1 MRIAVDAM
9 GGDFAPAAIVEGAVR
24 AARELDQVTRIFL
37 VGNETAVRE
46 ELKRHGATPD
56 KIEVRHCTEVVEMG
70 ESPATAVRRKRDS
83 SINRATDLVREG
95 QADALFSA
103 GSTGA
108 QVASSQL
115 KLRTLAGVQRPAI
128 ATVFPSPTRPF
139 VLLDAGA
146 NTDCSP
152 LMLMQFAVMGM
163 VYSRELLKV
172 ANPRIGLMSIGEEDA
187 KGNATTKE
195 TFGLLEKSGLNFA
208 GNIEGHDLFEG
219 EIDVVVCDGF
229 VGNVVLKTSESV
241 AHAIGLWLKQEF
253 KANPLRLF
261 GALCLSGA
269 LKSLKSKLDPSQYGG
284 APLLGVNGVSIIGH
298 GSSNATSVFN
308 GIRASAEA
316 VTHDINH
323 LIVDALKK
331 LESLGPAAP
340 APGNG

>member
-24 AARELDQVTRIFL
+24 AARELGNVSKIIL
-37 VGNETAVRE
+37 VGNEPAVRG
-46 ELKRHGATPD
+46 ELAKHGQIPPS
-56 KIEVRHCTEVVEMG
+56 IEVLHCTEVVDMG
-70 ESPATAVRRKRDS
+70 ESPVTAVRRKRDS
-83 SINRATDLVREG
+83 SINRATDLVKEG
-95 QADALFSA
+95 EADAIFSA

-115 KLRTLAGVQRPAI
+115 KLRTLEGVQRPAI

-146 NTDCSP
+146 NTDCTP
-152 LMLMQFAVMGM
+152 VMLAQFAAMGM
-163 VYSRELLKV
+163 VYSREILKV

-241 AHAIGLWLKQEF
+241 AHAIGVWLKQEF
-253 KANPLRLF
+253 KANLLRMF
-261 GALCLSGA
+261 GAMCLIGA
-269 LKSLKSKLDPSQYGG
+269 LKGLKGKLDPSKYGG

-298 GSSNATSVFN
+298 GSSNATAVFN
-308 GIRASAEA
+308 GIRTSAEA
-316 VTHDINH
+316 VSHDVNH
-323 LIVDALKK
+323 HIVDAIKK
-331 LESLGPAAP
+331 LVPSAASS
-340 APGNG
+340 AS